1 LRAFRNGQYRRRCY
15 TSCVLR
21 AAPTAENM
29 LDLLDLVIAIIV
41 DTRAIDLGRAAPLRP
56 LVQSLAQPGAT
67 AKNTARLVE
76 AATRLVGGPH
86 RFDVP
91 TSSSALTSILR
102 LRLRGSVA
110 AHERRHQA
118 AALPTPPA
126 AVGGNGGAARAGP

>member
-1 LRAFRNGQYRRRCY
+1 MRAFRNGQYRRRCY

-67 AKNTARLVE
+67 AKDTARLFK
-76 AATRLVGGPH
+76 AATLLVGG
-86 RFDVP
+86 D
-91 TSSSALTSILR
+91 
-102 LRLRGSVA
+102 G
-110 AHERRHQA
+110 
-118 AALPTPPA
+118 
-126 AVGGNGGAARAGP
+126 GGAARADPFILVTPTKSPPPRGWQRRQCAPRSGHAWG